1 MQTIEQKRRAAERY
15 REKHREEIRARER
28 ERQKARRERSVYLR
42 EMREMRKKEVEE
54 IPELDVE
61 NTHIPDER
69 ELWQRII
76 EHRRGRFEDGSTYY
90 KDLNGIAERREE
102 K

>member
-1 MQTIEQKRRAAERY
+1 MKTTERQRRAAERY

-28 ERQKARRERSVYLR
+28 ERQKARRELSVYLR
-42 EMREMRKKEVEE
+42 EMREARKNEWKEE
-54 IPELDVE
+54 PERDVE

-76 EHRRGRFEDGSTYY
+76 EHRRDRFDEGSTYY
-90 KDLNGIAERREE
+90 KDLNGIAERRDE

>member
-1 MQTIEQKRRAAERY
+1 MQTPEQKRRSAQRY

-28 ERQKARRERSVYLR
+28 ERQKARRELSAYLR
-42 EMREMRKKEVEE
+42 EMRETRKNKGEEV
-54 IPELDVE
+54 PEWDVKY
-61 NTHIPDER
+61 THIPDER

-76 EHRRGRFEDGSTYY
+76 EHRRGRFDEGSTYY
-90 KDLNGIAERREE
+90 KDLNGIAERRDE